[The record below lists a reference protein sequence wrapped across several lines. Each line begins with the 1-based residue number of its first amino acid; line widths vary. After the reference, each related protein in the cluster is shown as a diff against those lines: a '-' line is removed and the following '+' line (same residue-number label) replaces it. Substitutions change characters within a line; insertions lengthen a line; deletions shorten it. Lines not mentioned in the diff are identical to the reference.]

1 MQIELKEITIR
12 ELTHGYEDRGDK
24 GVRGYSGRLDIRP
37 PYQREFIYGEK
48 ERDAVITTLR
58 RGFPLNV
65 MYWAVR
71 SDGTFEV
78 MDGQQRTLSIC
89 QYVAGDFAYEFRYFH
104 NLLHEEKE
112 QILSYRLMVYVCS
125 GTDTEKLDWFRT
137 INIAGKAL
145 TEQELLNAVYAGSFL
160 TDAKRH
166 FSKNGCPAYRVAG
179 RLLTGSAI
187 RQEYL
192 ETALLWMARHE
203 GQNRVEPYLA
213 AHQHDAAA
221 TNLWVYFRSVTD
233 WVGLTFPH
241 YRKEMKG
248 VDWGALYE
256 AHGQEVLDAA
266 QLEQEVKRLMADSDV
281 TNKRGIYPYVLNGN
295 ERSLNIRAFD
305 DNMKREVYERQ
316 EGRCPLCGRHFT
328 IEEMQGDHIVP
339 WSRGGHTVA
348 SNCQMLCRECNNR
361 KSDK

>member
-1 MQIELKEITIR
+1 MKIELKEITVG
-12 ELTHGYEDRGDK
+12 ELTRGYEDRGDE
-24 GVRGYSGRLDIRP
+24 GVTGYGGLLDIRP

-104 NLLHEEKE
+104 NLLPEEQEK
-112 QILSYRLMVYVCS
+112 ILSYHLMVYVCS

-203 GQNRVEPYLA
+203 GLNRVEPYLA

-221 TNLWVYFRSVTD
+221 TNLWVYFHSVTD

-241 YRKEMKG
+241 YRK
-248 VDWGALYE
+248 
-256 AHGQEVLDAA
+256 
-266 QLEQEVKRLMADSDV
+266 
-281 TNKRGIYPYVLNGN
+281 
-295 ERSLNIRAFD
+295 
-305 DNMKREVYERQ
+305 
-316 EGRCPLCGRHFT
+316 
-328 IEEMQGDHIVP
+328 
-339 WSRGGHTVA
+339 
-348 SNCQMLCRECNNR
+348 
-361 KSDK
+361 